1 VEFDK
6 EQLREYL
13 LWLLNLIYSARAEV
27 IAYQAAHAAHTLL
40 KVTGL
45 AAQEFDQLLE
55 QIRNTPSPALL
66 ADHQA
71 ARDTIERLLREER
84 VDDALEFLRKWDP
97 KGPIN

>member
-1 VEFDK
+1 VEIDK

-27 IAYQAAHAAHTLL
+27 IAYQAAHAAHALL
-40 KVTGL
+40 KVAGVL
-45 AAQEFDQLLE
+45 QEFDQLLE

-84 VDDALEFLRKWDP
+84 VDDALEFLRKWEP
-97 KGPIN
+97 KGPIQ

>member
-1 VEFDK
+1 MEIDK

-27 IAYQAAHAAHTLL
+27 IAYQAAHAAHALL
-40 KVTGL
+40 KVAGVL
-45 AAQEFDQLLE
+45 QEFDQLLE

-84 VDDALEFLRKWDP
+84 VDDALEFLRKWEP
-97 KGPIN
+97 KGPIQ